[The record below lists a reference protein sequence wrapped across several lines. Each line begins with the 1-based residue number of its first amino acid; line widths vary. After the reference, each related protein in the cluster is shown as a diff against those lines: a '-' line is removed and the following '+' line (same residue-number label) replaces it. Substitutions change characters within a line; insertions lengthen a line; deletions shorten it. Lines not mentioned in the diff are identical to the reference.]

1 MERAEALADETD
13 LPLAR
18 CCALRVRSLL
28 ALAHGDTSTAG
39 ADSAASVA
47 IAQRAGDLIEEL
59 QSQLAHGRALAAI
72 GRRDD
77 AAEVFKAVTQEATRC
92 GAARFSMEAASQLR
106 QLGVTPPDTNS
117 IGRTQLTGREREV
130 AHLVLEKLTNQQI
143 ADTLG
148 VSIRTVE
155 SHVSHILAKL
165 RLSSRKQLAELLQS
179 ELFPSVGPQ

>member
-1 MERAEALADETD
+1 M
-13 LPLAR
+13 
-18 CCALRVRSLL
+18 
-28 ALAHGDTSTAG
+28 
-39 ADSAASVA
+39 
-47 IAQRAGDLIEEL
+47 
-59 QSQLAHGRALAAI
+59 SQQG
-72 GRRDD
+72 
-77 AAEVFKAVTQEATRC
+77 
-92 GAARFSMEAASQLR
+92 
-106 QLGVTPPDTNS
+106 
-117 IGRTQLTGREREV
+117 EREV